1 MSAPTPTNIDFSD
14 STPPAPPGRVNVE
27 WLASAPTPITVNFN
41 GVDTVLQFR
50 KLSASVPNPGAP
62 GGGTLAVFE
71 IPVLSPYAGNFT
83 VAHGLTS
90 TPTFVIVQM
99 NSGGNIWLQTP
110 GFDGTNL
117 YLTASDAGVS
127 GIAVCFMSAPDVVIP
142 VAPIYTDNF
151 SLPHGLG
158 ATPALA
164 LIQMTS
170 GGAIWFQTVSYD
182 ATNVYLDSSDL
193 GVSAVVYVW
202 LHMPTITVVT
212 SAKIQLAPIYPGNFT
227 VAHGLGKSPTLVII
241 RMSSGGA
248 IWLDTP
254 PYDATNLYL
263 IASDAGVTG
272 EAEVWTS

>member
-14 STPPAPPGRVNVE
+14 STPPAPPGRINVE
-27 WLASAPTPITVNFN
+27 WLASSPVPITVNLN

-50 KLSASVPNPGAP
+50 KLSASVPNPGSP

-71 IPVLSPYAGNFT
+71 IPITATYAGNFT

-90 TPTFVIVQM
+90 TPSFVIVQM
-99 NSGGNIWLQTP
+99 ESGGNIWLQTP

-127 GIAVCFMSAPDVVIP
+127 GTAVCFMALPDAVIP
-142 VAPIYTDNF
+142 ISPIYTGDF

-164 LIQMTS
+164 LVQMTS
-170 GGAIWFQTVSYD
+170 GGSIWFQTVPYD
-182 ATNVYLDSSDL
+182 ATDVNLVASDV
-193 GVSAVVYVW
+193 GVSGIVYVW

-212 SAKIQLAPIYPGNFT
+212 SAQIPLAPSAPGNFT
-227 VAHGLGKSPTLVII
+227 VAHGLGKTPTLVII
-241 RMSSGGA
+241 RMSSGGS
-248 IWLDTP
+248 IWLQEP
-254 PYDATNLYL
+254 PYDASDLYL
-263 IASDAGVTG
+263 VASDAGVTG